1 MALTKSLEQK
11 IEVLAGG
18 QLQIRDTTVVLENGV
33 ELSRTH
39 HRRVITMDA
48 DVSGETSRVQAIA
61 AAAWG

>member
-11 IEVLAGG
+11 IEVLADG
-18 QLQIRDTTVVLENGV
+18 QLQIRDTTIVLENGV

-39 HRRVITMDA
+39 HRRVIGANA
-48 DVSGETSRVQAIA
+48 DVAGETSRVQAIA